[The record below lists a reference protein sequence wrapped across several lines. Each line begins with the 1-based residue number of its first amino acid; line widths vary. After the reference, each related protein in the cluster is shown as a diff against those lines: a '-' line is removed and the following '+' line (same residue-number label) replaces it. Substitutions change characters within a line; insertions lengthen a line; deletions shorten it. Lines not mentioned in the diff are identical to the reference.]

1 MNPRRKRSGHKKAQ
15 GEAEA
20 VSPTSETPDRP
31 AAEGSAEGEGK
42 GTAEPSAEHASVAT
56 ADTEAAADAAAP
68 ETADQAVE
76 RLQGQLTELQDLHL
90 RTAAEYENF
99 RKRTAK
105 ERTEMWKRAQAD
117 VVSSILDAL
126 DDFQRVLD
134 LDRSTT
140 SADDVIAGVEL
151 VERKLLRELE
161 AAGLERVGQ
170 EGEPFDPNFH
180 EAVSALPAEAEEQDH
195 TVGAILQAGYKFAGT
210 LIRPA
215 RVQVFTW
222 QGDGS
227 QGSG

>member
-1 MNPRRKRSGHKKAQ
+1 MNPRRKRSGHKKAR

-20 VSPTSETPDRP
+20 VSPTSETPARP
-31 AAEGSAEGEGK
+31 AAEDSAKGEGK
-42 GTAEPSAEHASVAT
+42 GTAEPAVASVAT
-56 ADTEAAADAAAP
+56 ADTEAATDAAAP

-76 RLQGQLTELQDLHL
+76 RLQGQLTKLQDLHL

-195 TVGAILQAGYKFAGT
+195 TVGAILQAGYKFAGA

-215 RVQVFTW
+215 RVQVFMW
-222 QGDGS
+222 QGGDGS
-227 QGSG
+227 QGSS

>member
-1 MNPRRKRSGHKKAQ
+1 L
-15 GEAEA
+15 E
-20 VSPTSETPDRP
+20 
-31 AAEGSAEGEGK
+31 
-42 GTAEPSAEHASVAT
+42 TAE
-56 ADTEAAADAAAP
+56 
-68 ETADQAVE
+68 QAVE
-76 RLQGQLTELQDLHL
+76 RLQRQLNELQDRHL

-140 SADDVIAGVEL
+140 SAEDVIAGVEL

-161 AAGLERVGQ
+161 GAGLERVGQ
-170 EGEPFDPNFH
+170 QGEPFDPNLH
-180 EAVSALPAEAEEQDH
+180 EAVGSIPAEAEEQDH
-195 TVGAILQAGYKFAGT
+195 TVGAILQVGYKFAGA

-215 RVQVFTW
+215 RVQVFMW

-227 QGSG
+227 QGPT

>member
-1 MNPRRKRSGHKKAQ
+1 MNPRKKRSGRKKAE

-20 VSPTSETPDRP
+20 VSASSETPQQPAPEGGAEDTAES
-31 AAEGSAEGEGK
+31 AAEQG
-42 GTAEPSAEHASVAT
+42 PVAT
-56 ADTEAAADAAAP
+56 ADGDDAAAASP
-68 ETADQAVE
+68 PMETADQAVE
-76 RLQGQLTELQDLHL
+76 RLQGQLNELQDRHL

-105 ERTEMWKRAQAD
+105 ERTDMWQRAQAD

-140 SADDVIAGVEL
+140 SAEDVIAGVEL

-161 AAGLERVGQ
+161 GAGLERVGQ
-170 EGEPFDPNFH
+170 QGEPFDPNLH
-180 EAVSALPAEAEEQDH
+180 EAVGSIPAEAEEQDH
-195 TVGAILQAGYKFAGT
+195 TVGAILQAGYKFAGA

-215 RVQVFTW
+215 RVQVFMW

-227 QGSG
+227 QEPT

>member
-1 MNPRRKRSGHKKAQ
+1 MSPRKKRSGRKKAE

-20 VSPTSETPDRP
+20 VSAPSETPQPPVAESGAEDTAES
-31 AAEGSAEGEGK
+31 AAEQGPVATTDAGDAAGAAPPLE
-42 GTAEPSAEHASVAT
+42 TAE
-56 ADTEAAADAAAP
+56 
-68 ETADQAVE
+68 QAVE
-76 RLQGQLTELQDLHL
+76 RLQRQLNELQDRHL

-105 ERTEMWKRAQAD
+105 ERTDMWQRAQAD

-126 DDFQRVLD
+126 DDFQRVLQ

-140 SADDVIAGVEL
+140 SAEDVIAGIEL

-161 AAGLERVGQ
+161 SAGLERVGQ
-170 EGEPFDPNFH
+170 QGEPFDPNLH
-180 EAVSALPAEAEEQDH
+180 EAVGSIPAEAEEQDH
-195 TVGAILQAGYKFAGT
+195 TVGAILQAGYKFAGA

-215 RVQVFTW
+215 RVQVFMW

-227 QGSG
+227 QEPT

>member
-1 MNPRRKRSGHKKAQ
+1 MNPRKKRSGHKKA
-15 GEAEA
+15 EAEA
-20 VSPTSETPDRP
+20 GAVSASGETPQPP
-31 AAEGSAEGEGK
+31 AAEGGAEG
-42 GTAEPSAEHASVAT
+42 SAD
-56 ADTEAAADAAAP
+56 DTAAASPPA
-68 ETADQAVE
+68 ETGDQAVE
-76 RLQGQLTELQDLHL
+76 RLQRQLNELQDRHL

-140 SADDVIAGVEL
+140 SAEDVIAGIEL

-161 AAGLERVGQ
+161 GAGLERVGQ
-170 EGEPFDPNFH
+170 QGDPFDPNLH
-180 EAVSALPAEAEEQDH
+180 EAVGAIPAEAEEQDH
-195 TVGAILQAGYKFAGT
+195 TVGALLQAGYKFGGA

-215 RVQVFTW
+215 RVQVFMW
-222 QGDGS
+222 QRDGN
-227 QGSG
+227 QGPT